1 MNISKRVAVLAAIL
15 IAAAGVVIHVGA
27 LFAGDS
33 WFVFFNAPPSV
44 VASARAGTWL
54 APVGSLVIAGLMG
67 ACGYYAASAI
77 GLVRP
82 PPLQRLALAGM
93 ATVCLVR
100 ALLLPVLAVPHPELR
115 NTFEIVAAVV
125 WGLAGLGLASAFDP
139 AQKTL
144 RTSSGG

>member
-1 MNISKRVAVLAAIL
+1 MNNLKRVAVLAAIL
-15 IAAAGVVIHVGA
+15 IAAVGMVIHVGA
-27 LFAGDS
+27 LFAGES

-54 APVGSLVIAGLMG
+54 APVSSLLIAGLMG

-77 GLVRP
+77 GLVRR

-93 ATVCLVR
+93 ATVCLGR

-115 NTFEIVAAVV
+115 NTFGIVAALV
-125 WGLAGLGLASAFDP
+125 WGLAGLGLAFAFDLTQ
-139 AQKTL
+139 AGL
-144 RTSSGG
+144 RRSSGG